1 MIHGLHS
8 EDIITS
14 GHAKHPRVGKTVEDE
29 TDHLGFEYVEVPTPQ
44 QRDTSS
50 CGPMVIRNTK
60 LRMTGFSVG
69 SWDDRLDAER
79 LRLEIVEA
87 FKACISDGAVC

>member
-1 MIHGLHS
+1 M
-8 EDIITS
+8 
-14 GHAKHPRVGKTVEDE
+14 
-29 TDHLGFEYVEVPTPQ
+29 
-44 QRDTSS
+44 DTSS
-50 CGPMVIRNTK
+50 CGPMVIRNVK

-87 FKACISDGAVC
+87 FKVYISDNAVC